1 MKSEKKGKTGFTD
14 VDDIDWNIYKEK
26 NMKINGKEYI
36 KVRNAQEHEVGRAYK
51 ENEKLILD
59 NDLGKI
65 KAGSVIKINQDRD
78 IIEYEG

>member
-1 MKSEKKGKTGFTD
+1 
-14 VDDIDWNIYKEK
+14 
-26 NMKINGKEYI
+26 MKINGKEYI
-36 KVRNAQEHEVGRAYK
+36 KVRNAQEHEVGWAYK

-78 IIEYEG
+78 IIEYEGQLCHLKIN

>member
-1 MKSEKKGKTGFTD
+1 M
-14 VDDIDWNIYKEK
+14 I
-26 NMKINGKEYI
+26 INGKEYI
-36 KVRNAQEHEVGRAYK
+36 KVRNAQEHEVGWAYK

-65 KAGSVIKINQDRD
+65 KAGSVIKINQDCD